1 MNGTFEFLDYLIF
14 GLYAITILAIGL
26 WVSRDKDG
34 KQKNAEDY
42 FLASK
47 SLPWWAVGTS
57 LIAAN
62 ISAEQFIG
70 MSGSGFAL
78 GLAIASYEWM
88 AAITLLVV
96 GKYFLPIFIEKGLY
110 TIPEFI
116 EKRFS
121 TNLKTILAIFW
132 IALFVFVNL
141 TTVLFLGG
149 KALDTII
156 GVGDGSILLN
166 SIIGLGLFA
175 AAYSLWGGLA
185 SVAWT
190 DVIQVVILIFGGLLM
205 TYFALANVTDSGSFI
220 DGMKYVYEKAPERFS
235 MILSKGEIIKPNG
248 GDAWW
253 DLPGLAVLIG
263 GIWVANLYY
272 WGFNQYIIQRTLAAK
287 SLAEGQKGIVFAA
300 FLKLII
306 PVIVVLPG
314 IIAYVMNLDDSGV
327 LTAASVDPGFIGA
340 AGNIAN
346 DNAAPW
352 LIKNF
357 IPVGVKG
364 LILAALAAAIVSSLA
379 SMLNST
385 STIFTMDIYRSHF
398 NKNAS
403 DAQMVFVGRITAVV
417 ALIIAIIIAPQ
428 LGSLG
433 QVFIFIQEYTGVVS
447 PGILAV
453 FLMGLFYKKATN
465 NAAIWGAIL
474 SIPIAMYF
482 KVAPTGWSDAS
493 IFVELPFMHQM
504 GYTCIA
510 TLAVIALIS
519 YLDGNKDMDDYDN
532 IMNDLSLNPNSIP
545 LLAGEVVH
553 ADQNGKCADMNLI
566 IASLPDVIPKAH
578 IISSSGCNAHEDNV
592 HFNSEGYRELGKRY
606 AHKMISLL
614 ENKEIE
620 D

>member
-1 MNGTFEFLDYLIF
+1 MNGTFELLDYLIF
-14 GLYAITILAIGL
+14 GLYATVILGIGL
-26 WVSRDKDG
+26 WVSRDKKG

-47 SLPWWAVGTS
+47 SLPWWAVGAS

-116 EKRFS
+116 EKRYS

-205 TYFALANVTDSGSFI
+205 TYFALANVTDSGNFI

-263 GIWVANLYY
+263 GMWVANLYY

-314 IIAYVMNLDDSGV
+314 IIAYVMNIDDSGV

-340 AGNIAN
+340 AGNFAN

-357 IPVGVKG
+357 IPAGVKG

-385 STIFTMDIYRSHF
+385 STIFTMDIYKSHF

-403 DAQMVFVGRITAVV
+403 DAKMVSVGRIAAVV
-417 ALIIAIIIAPQ
+417 ALITAIIIAPQ

-482 KVAPTGWSDAS
+482 KVAPKGWSDAS

-510 TLAVIALIS
+510 TLAIIAIIS
-519 YLDGNKDMDDYDN
+519 YIEGNQDDPKGINLTKKLFATNNTFN
-532 IMNDLSLNPNSIP
+532 IGAFSV
-545 LLAGEVVH
+545 LLITVF
-553 ADQNGKCADMNLI
+553 L
-566 IASLPDVIPKAH
+566 
-578 IISSSGCNAHEDNV
+578 
-592 HFNSEGYRELGKRY
+592 Y
-606 AHKMISLL
+606 AMFW
-614 ENKEIE
+614 
-620 D
+620 

>member
-1 MNGTFEFLDYLIF
+1 MDISTIDLGVFTV
-14 GLYAITILAIGL
+14 YALVILGIGFF
-26 WVSRDKDG
+26 VSRG
-34 KQKNAEDY
+34 KKGVEKSAEDY
-42 FLASK
+42 FLAGK
-47 SLPWWAVGTS
+47 SLPWWAIGAS

-110 TIPEFI
+110 TIPQFV

-121 TNLKTILAIFW
+121 TNLKTILAVFW

-149 KALDTII
+149 KALDTIL
-156 GVGDGSILLN
+156 GTGDGSMLIN
-166 SIIGLGLFA
+166 AIIGLGLFA

-185 SVAWT
+185 AVAWT
-190 DVIQVVILIFGGLLM
+190 DVVQVVILIFGGLLM
-205 TYFALANVTDSGSFI
+205 TYFALINVTDSGSFI
-220 DGMKYVYEKAPERFS
+220 DGMKYVYHAAPERFS
-235 MILSKGEIIKPNG
+235 MILDKGEIITPNG
-248 GDAWW
+248 KDAWF
-253 DLPGLAVLIG
+253 DLPGIAVLIG

-287 SLAEGQKGIVFAA
+287 SLKEGQKGIAFAA

-314 IIAYVMNLDDSGV
+314 IIAYVMNLDASGT
-327 LTAASVDPGFIGA
+327 LDMAKLANEGFISD
-340 AGNIAN
+340 AGQVAN

-357 IPVGVKG
+357 IPSGLKG

-385 STIFTMDIYRSHF
+385 STIFTMDIYKSLL
-398 NKNAS
+398 NKDAS
-403 DAQMVFVGRITAVV
+403 DRTMVRVGRLSGLV
-417 ALIIAIIIAPQ
+417 ALIIAMLIAPK

-433 QVFIFIQEYTGVVS
+433 QVFQFIQEYTGVVS

-453 FLMGLFYKKATN
+453 FLTGLFYKRATN
-465 NAAIWGAIL
+465 NAAIWGVLL
-474 SIPIAMYF
+474 SIPMAMYF
-482 KVAPTGWSDAS
+482 KVGPNEWSDSAV
-493 IFVELPFMHQM
+493 FVTLPFMHQM
-504 GYTCIA
+504 MFTAIGSILVIMGISAIEGNNTDAKAIVLSKKLFA
-510 TLAVIALIS
+510 TDPSFNVGAV
-519 YLDGNKDMDDYDN
+519 
-532 IMNDLSLNPNSIP
+532 
-545 LLAGEVVH
+545 VV
-553 ADQNGKCADMNLI
+553 M
-566 IASLPDVIPKAH
+566 VITA
-578 IISSSGCNAHEDNV
+578 
-592 HFNSEGYRELGKRY
+592 FLY
-606 AHKMISLL
+606 AFFW
-614 ENKEIE
+614 
-620 D
+620 

>member
-1 MNGTFEFLDYLIF
+1 MDFSTIDIVVFS
-14 GLYAITILAIGL
+14 LYAILILSIGL
-26 WVSRDKDG
+26 YVSRQKEG
-34 KQKNAEDY
+34 KSKSAEDY
-42 FLASK
+42 FLAGK
-47 SLPWWAVGTS
+47 SLPWWAIGAS

-96 GKYFLPIFIEKGLY
+96 GKFFLPIFIEKGLY

-116 EKRFS
+116 EKRYS
-121 TNLKTILAIFW
+121 SNLKTILAVFW

-156 GVGDGSILLN
+156 GSGDGSILLT
-166 SIIGLGLFA
+166 SIIGLALFA

-185 SVAWT
+185 AVAWT
-190 DVIQVVILIFGGLLM
+190 DVVQVVLLIFGGLLM
-205 TYFALANVTDSGSFI
+205 TYFALSNVTDTGSFV
-220 DGMKYVYEKAPERFS
+220 DGLKYIYDKAPERFS
-235 MILSKGEIIKPNG
+235 MILSKGEIITPNG
-248 GDAWW
+248 RDAWW

-263 GIWVANLYY
+263 GMWVANLYY

-287 SLAEGQKGIVFAA
+287 SLEEGQKGIVFAA

-306 PVIVVLPG
+306 PLIVVLPG
-314 IIAYVMNLDDSGV
+314 IIAYVMNLDPETGQLNMALLSNE
-327 LTAASVDPGFIGA
+327 GFLGT

-357 IPVGVKG
+357 IRVGLKG

-379 SMLNST
+379 SMINST
-385 STIFTMDIYRSHF
+385 STIFTMDIYKSTI
-398 NKNAS
+398 NKKA
-403 DAQMVFVGRITAVV
+403 DDKQMVKVGRLTGLV
-417 ALIIAIIIAPQ
+417 ALIIAMILAPQ

-433 QVFIFIQEYTGVVS
+433 QVFQFIQEYTGVVS

-465 NAAIWGAIL
+465 NAAIWGVIL
-474 SIPIAMYF
+474 SVPIAMYF
-482 KVAPTGWSDAS
+482 KVAPNGWSDAS
-493 IFVELPFMHQM
+493 IFVNIPFMNQM
-504 GYTCIA
+504 LVTCIG
-510 TLAVIALIS
+510 TLLIIALIS
-519 YLDGNKDMDDYDN
+519 YFEGNQDDPKGIVLTKKLFATSSTFN
-532 IMNDLSLNPNSIP
+532 
-545 LLAGEVVH
+545 LAAFGV
-553 ADQNGKCADMNLI
+553 MLI
-566 IASLPDVIPKAH
+566 TAML
-578 IISSSGCNAHEDNV
+578 
-592 HFNSEGYRELGKRY
+592 Y
-606 AHKMISLL
+606 AIFW
-614 ENKEIE
+614 
-620 D
+620 

>member
-14 GLYAITILAIGL
+14 GLYAVTILAIGL

-287 SLAEGQKGIVFAA
+287 SLEEGQKGIVFAA

-314 IIAYVMNLDDSGV
+314 IIAYVMNLDDTGA
-327 LTAASVDPGFIGA
+327 LTTASVDPGFIGA

-403 DAQMVFVGRITAVV
+403 DAQMVSVGRITAVV

-482 KVAPTGWSDAS
+482 KVAPKGWSDAS

-504 GYTCIA
+504 GYTCIVTIA
-510 TLAVIALIS
+510 LIALIS
-519 YLDGNKDMDDYDN
+519 YMDGNKDDSKGINLTKKLFATNSTFN
-532 IMNDLSLNPNSIP
+532 IGAFS
-545 LLAGEVVH
+545 VV
-553 ADQNGKCADMNLI
+553 LI
-566 IASLPDVIPKAH
+566 TAFL
-578 IISSSGCNAHEDNV
+578 
-592 HFNSEGYRELGKRY
+592 Y
-606 AHKMISLL
+606 AMFW
-614 ENKEIE
+614 
-620 D
+620 

>member
-1 MNGTFEFLDYLIF
+1 MSETFELLDYLIF
-14 GLYAITILAIGL
+14 GLYALTILGIGL
-26 WVSRDKDG
+26 WVSRDKKG

-47 SLPWWAVGTS
+47 SLPWWAVGAS

-116 EKRFS
+116 EKRYS

-220 DGMKYVYEKAPERFS
+220 DGMMYVYEKAPERFS
-235 MILSKGEIIKPNG
+235 MILSQGEIIKPNG

-263 GIWVANLYY
+263 GMWVANLYY

-300 FLKLII
+300 SLKLII

-314 IIAYVMNLDDSGV
+314 IIAYVMNIDDSGM
-327 LTAASVDPGFIGA
+327 LTTASVDPGFIGA
-340 AGNIAN
+340 AGNFAN

-385 STIFTMDIYRSHF
+385 STIFTMDIYKSHF

-403 DAQMVFVGRITAVV
+403 DAEMVSVGRITAVV

-465 NAAIWGAIL
+465 NGAIWGAIL

-482 KVAPTGWSDAS
+482 KVAPKGWSDAS

-510 TLAVIALIS
+510 TLAIIAIIS
-519 YLDGNKDMDDYDN
+519 YLDGNQDDPKGINLTKKLFATNKTFN
-532 IMNDLSLNPNSIP
+532 IGAFSVL
-545 LLAGEVVH
+545 
-553 ADQNGKCADMNLI
+553 
-566 IASLPDVIPKAH
+566 VITA
-578 IISSSGCNAHEDNV
+578 
-592 HFNSEGYRELGKRY
+592 FLY
-606 AHKMISLL
+606 AMFW
-614 ENKEIE
+614 
-620 D
+620 